1 MLEWLIGIGLLI
13 VVYIVA
19 KDMYDGRNSRPLS
32 HMKPDP
38 NTVAKFGWMEDQTR
52 ATPKQAHDDKKDKR
66 HDR

>member
-1 MLEWLIGIGLLI
+1 MLEWLIGIGLFI

-19 KDMYDGRNSRPLS
+19 KHMYDGRNSRPLS

-38 NTVAKFGWMEDQTR
+38 KTVAMFGWMEDQTR
-52 ATPKQAHDDKKDKR
+52 AMPDRDRDDNKDKT

>member
-19 KDMYDGRNSRPLS
+19 KEMYDGRNSRPLS

-38 NTVAKFGWMEDQTR
+38 STVKKFGWMEDQTR
-52 ATPKQAHDDKKDKR
+52 ATPDPDRTDHKDKT